1 MKVIKY
7 NKYFTE
13 VTEALSSNGA
23 FLTVKVDDRVNT
35 MTIGWANIGYIWTK
49 PIVMVAVRKSRYTYN
64 LIEKTNDFTVSVPF
78 VGKMVEELKFCGS
91 KSGRNYDKFSEL
103 DMQTI
108 NGQKVNSPL
117 IKGCDLHY
125 ECQIVY
131 KQDMEGDK
139 LIDSYKKNHYKNE
152 DYHTLYFGEILN
164 CFKTSK

>member
-23 FLTVKVDDRVNT
+23 FLTVKVDDKVNT
-35 MTIGWANIGYIWTK
+35 MTIGWANIGYIWSK

-64 LIEKTNDFTVSVPF
+64 LIEKSNDFTVSVPF

-103 DMQTI
+103 DMQII

-117 IKGCDLHY
+117 IKGCDIHY

-131 KQDMEGDK
+131 KQDMKGDK

-164 CFKTSK
+164 CLKTS